1 MDVLVT
7 YDIRT
12 LDLAGERRLSKVA
25 AICERYGV
33 RVQYSVFEC
42 RLDGILLE
50 RLVAEL
56 MEVIEPSQDSVNLYR
71 LGTSFESARRSI
83 GTPGLDWNRSWVL

>member
-7 YDIRT
+7 YDIST
-12 LDLAGERRLSKVA
+12 VDLDGPKRLARIA
-25 AICERYGV
+25 AVCERYGQ

-50 RLVAEL
+50 RMISEL
-56 MEVIEPSQDSVNLYR
+56 TESMDPRADSIHIYR
-71 LGTSFESARRSI
+71 LGASLDSSRQSLGRSGIDWTRR
-83 GTPGLDWNRSWVL
+83 WVL